1 MKNINLLQEL
11 EYEILLDNFKNDI
24 TNIEMDSR
32 KLKENGCF
40 VAIQGLTVDGHN
52 YIDKAYENG
61 ARFFIVERDVKISY
75 DDVTVIKVKESRKA
89 LAVVAKGV
97 YNSVDETLNLIGVTG
112 TNGKTSST
120 YFISH
125 ILNYVKNKALS
136 IGTLGV
142 KVGTESGI
150 GTEDIDLPITA
161 STTPEF
167 TQLFD
172 IFTYAK
178 EKNIKNV
185 VMEVSSHSLELDKV
199 YGLNFEVGIFT
210 NLTQDHL
217 DFHKTM
223 ENYLKAKTLL
233 FKQSKVSI
241 INIDDAYAEE
251 VINATTGKVLTYGI
265 EKPCDYKAEN
275 LVLGDTYVEFDLT
288 VNGVTQHFKVNVPG
302 RFTVYNLLGTI
313 GAVLNTT
320 DLSLEEVANA
330 LLVCK
335 GVPGRVQTI
344 NSKKGF
350 SVVVDYA
357 HTPDAL
363 EKVIETVRE
372 TTKNKIITVFGC
384 GGDRDSTKRPI
395 MGKIATTLSDF
406 SIITSD
412 NPRFEEPQAILQD
425 VEKGAVGENYK
436 MVEDRRDAIKHAIE
450 IANEG
455 DKIIIAGKGHEDYQ
469 IIGDKKLHFDDYEV
483 TLELLEEN

>member
-1 MKNINLLQEL
+1 MKNINLSSDLLQGL
-11 EYEILLDNFKNDI
+11 EVEILIDNFKGEI
-24 TNIEMDSR
+24 TNIDMDSR
-32 KLKENGCF
+32 KVAKDGCF
-40 VAIQGLTVDGHN
+40 VAIAGLQVDGHN

-61 ARFFIVERDVKISY
+61 ARFFIVEHDVKISHE
-75 DDVTVIKVKESRKA
+75 DVTVVKVKESRKA
-89 LAVVAKGV
+89 LAVVAKRL
-97 YNSVDETLNLIGVTG
+97 YNKVDENLRLIGVTG
-112 TNGKTSST
+112 TNGKTST
-120 YFISH
+120 TFFISH
-125 ILNYVKNKALS
+125 ILNYAKRKTLS

-142 KVGTESGI
+142 KVEKD
-150 GTEDIDLPITA
+150 DIDLPIAA

-172 IFTYAK
+172 IFTYAN
-178 EKNIKNV
+178 KNDIKNV

-199 YGLNFEVGIFT
+199 YGLSFEVGIFT

-217 DFHKTM
+217 DFHGTM
-223 ENYLKAKTLL
+223 ENYLKAKSLL

-241 INIDDAYAEE
+241 INVDDSYSEDIIKLA
-251 VINATTGKVLTYGI
+251 TGKVLTYGI
-265 EKPCDYKAEN
+265 DKTCDYQAKN

-288 VNGVTQHFKVNVPG
+288 VENVTQHFKVNVPG

-320 DLSLEEVANA
+320 ELTLSEIANA
-330 LLVCK
+330 LEVSA

-372 TTKNKIITVFGC
+372 TTTNKIITVFGC

-395 MGKIATTLSDF
+395 MGKIATELSDYT
-406 SIITSD
+406 ILTSD
-412 NPRFEEPQAILQD
+412 NPRFEEPLDILAD
-425 VEKGAVGENYK
+425 IEKGVVGENYK
-436 MVEDRRDAIKHAIE
+436 MVVDRRDAIKEAILF
-450 IANEG
+450 ANKG

-469 IIGDKKLHFDDYEV
+469 IIGKTKTHFDDYET

>member
-1 MKNINLLQEL
+1 MKNINLLQGL
-11 EYEILLDNFKNDI
+11 EYEVLIDNFKDDI

-32 KLKENGCF
+32 KLKQDGCF
-40 VAIQGLTVDGHN
+40 VAIKGLTVDGHD
-52 YIDKAYENG
+52 YIEKAYQNG
-61 ARFFIVERDVKISY
+61 ARFFIVERDVEISY
-75 DDVTVIKVKESRKA
+75 ADVTVVKVKESRKA

-97 YNSVDETLNLIGVTG
+97 YNNVDENLKLIGVTG
-112 TNGKTSST
+112 TNGKTSTT

-125 ILNYVKNKALS
+125 ILNYVKRKTLS

-142 KVGTESGI
+142 KVGN
-150 GTEDIDLPITA
+150 EDIDLPITA

-172 IFTYAK
+172 IFSYAN
-178 EKNIKNV
+178 EKNINKV

-223 ENYLKAKTLL
+223 ENYFKAKTLL

-241 INIDDAYAEE
+241 INIDDAYADR
-251 VINATTGKVLTYGI
+251 VIECATGKVLTYGI
-265 EKPCDYKAEN
+265 EKECDYQAKN
-275 LVLGDTYVEFDLT
+275 LVLGDTFVEFDLT
-288 VNGVTQHFKVNVPG
+288 VSDETQHFKVNVPG

-313 GAVLNTT
+313 GAVLNAT
-320 DLSLEEVANA
+320 DLTLSEIAEA
-330 LLVCK
+330 LLVST

-350 SVVVDYA
+350 SVIVDYA

-372 TTKNKIITVFGC
+372 TTTNKIITVFGC
-384 GGDRDSTKRPI
+384 GGDRDSSKRPI
-395 MGKIATTLSDF
+395 MGKIATSLSDY
-406 SIITSD
+406 SILTSD
-412 NPRFEEPQAILQD
+412 NPRFEEPENILND
-425 VEKGAVGENYK
+425 IEKGVVGDKYIK
-436 MVEDRRDAIKHAIE
+436 VIDRREAIQNAIKL
-450 IANEG
+450 ANKG

-469 IIGDKKLHFDDYEV
+469 IIGDKKTHFDDYEI